1 VAAGVDWV
9 QVRERDLD
17 GAALLALVD
26 SLSGAARDAAQRAGR
41 EVRILVNR
49 RADVALASNA
59 DGVHLGFDALDVIT
73 VRSLLGTDALVG
85 VSTHSAAEA
94 RAARAAGA
102 DYVHLAPV
110 FPPIS
115 KAPSRPPLGPAAVA
129 AAAPNSPPILAQGGV
144 DAGNAAALLAA
155 GAAGVAVTGA
165 IQGADDPARAARDLR
180 RALDTATRRRD
191 S

>member
-26 SLSGAARDAAQRAGR
+26 SLSAAARDAAQRAGR

-115 KAPSRPPLGPAAVA
+115 KAPSRPPWARRPWRQRPPALPRSWPRAVWM
-129 AAAPNSPPILAQGGV
+129 PETP
-144 DAGNAAALLAA
+144 
-155 GAAGVAVTGA
+155 
-165 IQGADDPARAARDLR
+165 R
-180 RALDTATRRRD
+180 RCWPRVPRVWP
-191 S
+191 